1 MQEDMQEDKGNGRK
15 VMKKAG
21 KIIGMFFGYL
31 FTTVLLFL
39 FFVIFV
45 ILFLIYGPSEEARDI
60 FIHSCQET
68 SAMKFLPYWFMDDAE
83 VDEILFPSAGSS
95 GPSRKAPML
104 QLGFSDALDFDPE
117 EVAGLSEEDKAE
129 LGIGFDIDE
138 NREVTVEEVNEGIYR
153 GMMMIIPDPSRVVIG
168 TLPNYST
175 GGTGKLLPQF
185 IEDYGAIGGTNA
197 GGFYDPDGR
206 GAGGC
211 PEGLVIENS
220 TIRYGDDRVYV
231 NVIAFDEN
239 HRLILGNWSP
249 KQALEAGAVS
259 AVSFT
264 DGLVLVKDG
273 VPSPDQR
280 SGVNPRTAIG
290 QRADGTVLL
299 LVIEGRHA
307 GSLGA
312 TADDLRDIFVRY
324 GAENAS
330 MLDGGTSA
338 VMFFKGEQITRGSNL
353 LGMRALPTAILVM
366 PSEDEK

>member
-1 MQEDMQEDKGNGRK
+1 REGKIR
-15 VMKKAG
+15 MKKAG
-21 KIIGMFFGYL
+21 KIIGMFFAYL
-31 FTTVLLFL
+31 SATVLLFL

-45 ILFLIYGPSEEARDI
+45 ILFLIYGPSEEARDL
-60 FIHSCQET
+60 FVHSCQET
-68 SAMKFLPYWFMDDAE
+68 SALKFLPYWFMDGDS
-83 VDEILFPSAGSS
+83 VDEILDPKTSAASARRG
-95 GPSRKAPML
+95 GPML
-104 QLGFSDALDFDPE
+104 ELGFSGELDFDPADLE
-117 EVAGLSEEDKAE
+117 ELSEEDKAE
-129 LGIGFDIDE
+129 LGIGYDAHGK
-138 NREVTVEEVNEGIYR
+138 VTVEEVNEGIYR

-168 TLPNYST
+168 TLPNYSV
-175 GGTGKLLPQF
+175 GGTGKLLPKF

-211 PEGLVIENS
+211 PEGMVLENG
-220 TIRYGDDRVYV
+220 TIRYGDDRVYI
-231 NVIAFDEN
+231 NVIGFDKD
-239 HRLILGNWSP
+239 HRLMLGDWTP
-249 KQALEAGAVS
+249 KQALDAGVVS

-290 QRADGTVLL
+290 QRPDGTILL

-338 VMFFKGEQITRGSNL
+338 VMFFRGEQITRGSNL
-353 LGMRALPTAILVM
+353 LGMRALPNAILVM
-366 PSEDEK
+366 PSEDDP

>member
-1 MQEDMQEDKGNGRK
+1 
-15 VMKKAG
+15 MKKAG
-21 KIIGMFFGYL
+21 KIIGMFFAYL
-31 FTTVLLFL
+31 SATVLLFL

-45 ILFLIYGPSEEARDI
+45 ILFLIYGPSEEARDL
-60 FIHSCQET
+60 FVHSCQET
-68 SAMKFLPYWFMDDAE
+68 SALKFLPYWFMDGDS
-83 VDEILFPSAGSS
+83 VDEILDPKTSVDSARRG
-95 GPSRKAPML
+95 K
-104 QLGFSDALDFDPE
+104 
-117 EVAGLSEEDKAE
+117 
-129 LGIGFDIDE
+129 
-138 NREVTVEEVNEGIYR
+138 VTVEEVNEGIYR

-168 TLPNYST
+168 TLPNYSV
-175 GGTGKLLPQF
+175 GGTGKLLPNF

-211 PEGLVIENS
+211 PEGMVLENG
-220 TIRYGDDRVYV
+220 TVRYGDDRVYI
-231 NVIAFDEN
+231 NVIGFDKD
-239 HRLILGNWSP
+239 HRLMLGDWTP
-249 KQALEAGAVS
+249 KQALDAGVVS

-290 QRADGTVLL
+290 QRPDGTILL

-338 VMFFKGEQITRGSNL
+338 VMFFRGEQITRGSNL
-353 LGMRALPTAILVM
+353 LGMRALPNAILVM
-366 PSEDEK
+366 PSEDDP